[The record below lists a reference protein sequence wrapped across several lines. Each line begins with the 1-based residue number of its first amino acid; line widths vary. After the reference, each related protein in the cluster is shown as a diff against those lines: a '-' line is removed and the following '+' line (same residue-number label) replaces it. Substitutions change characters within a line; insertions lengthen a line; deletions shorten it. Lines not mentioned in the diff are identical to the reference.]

1 MNNDNTRP
9 ADTSGHTA
17 QSEQSEAAVA
27 TSQNESDISMAD
39 LKAMYKDIAERF
51 QETSEQIKET
61 DALVKATSEQI
72 KETDALVNAT
82 SEQMKR
88 TDERLKEMYTE
99 LNTNWSRLL
108 ESMVRGKL
116 VELLRSRK
124 IDVTRTYPN
133 VKTHYMDDDGKRRER
148 EFDIV
153 VRNGTEVVVFE
164 VKTTLRPENVEWFV
178 SVMRNISRYFP
189 EYATKRTYGGVAY
202 VREESDAGRQAAEQG
217 LYVIRATGDSASIV
231 NDAEFK
237 PVSFTKATSAPV
249 GGHLRAV
256 PDC

>member
-1 MNNDNTRP
+1 MNNDDTQP
-9 ADTSGHTA
+9 AATSGHTA
-17 QSEQSEAAVA
+17 QSEQGEVAVA

-39 LKAMYKDIAERF
+39 LKAMFKDIAERF
-51 QETSEQIKET
+51 KETDAQIKET
-61 DALVKATSEQI
+61 TAVVKATSEQ
-72 KETDALVNAT
+72 
-82 SEQMKR
+82 MKQ
-88 TDERLKEMYTE
+88 TDEKLKNMYTE

-133 VKTHYMDDDGKRRER
+133 VKTHYLDDDGKRRER

-189 EYATKRTYGGVAY
+189 EYASKRTYGGVAY
-202 VREESDAGRQAAEQG
+202 IREESDAASQAAEQG

-237 PVSFTKATSAPV
+237 PVSFTNTTSEPV

>member
-164 VKTTLRPENVEWFV
+164 VKTTLRPG
-178 SVMRNISRYFP
+178 
-189 EYATKRTYGGVAY
+189 KCGVVCLCDEKYLALF
-202 VREESDAGRQAAEQG
+202 S
-217 LYVIRATGDSASIV
+217 
-231 NDAEFK
+231 
-237 PVSFTKATSAPV
+237 
-249 GGHLRAV
+249 
-256 PDC
+256 